1 MVRKH
6 ERAAKP
12 AGAIARAH
20 GKDGPQI
27 VRTTGHRWSDE
38 AEAKFLD
45 HLAASCNVTAA
56 AAAAGFSGSA
66 LYQRRSRDPGFA
78 ERWQLALDQG
88 YARIEELLVR
98 RATETLEGRVPDP
111 TTPIPVMTVRDAI
124 SILGLHRSAV
134 RGDGKRPGW
143 RGRPRSLEEM
153 RDSILL
159 KLEAIEAQRRR
170 EEAGRA
176 P

>member
-1 MVRKH
+1 MVKTH
-6 ERAAKP
+6 KRAAKP
-12 AGAIARAH
+12 AGATARTH

-27 VRTTGHRWSDE
+27 VRTAGHRWSDE
-38 AEAKFLD
+38 AEAIFLD

-56 AAAAGFSGSA
+56 AAAAGFSGAA
-66 LYQRRSRDPGFA
+66 LYQRRRRDPGFA

-111 TTPIPVMTVRDAI
+111 ATPIPEMSVRDAI
-124 SILGLHRSAV
+124 SILGQHRNSV
-134 RGDGKRPGW
+134 KGEGRRQGW
-143 RGRPRSLEEM
+143 RGRPRTLEEM

-170 EEAGRA
+170 EEAARA